1 MLKPY
6 RLVLFLVGVVLS
18 MVFTARAARVSDH
31 SRLAPLLATFEQY
44 AEEVRNSWN
53 VPGMA
58 VAIVS
63 ADQVIYAKGF
73 GVKAVG
79 TTAPVD
85 PHTVFQI
92 GSASKA
98 FTSTLAAMQVDAGMF
113 QWTDRVAEHLPD
125 FMMSDPWVTR

>member
-1 MLKPY
+1 MLKPCG
-6 RLVLFLVGVVLS
+6 LVLCFVGAVLS
-18 MVFTARAARVSDH
+18 MVSTARAATVPDRDQ
-31 SRLAPLLATFEQY
+31 LASLLVKFEHY

-58 VAIVS
+58 VAIVV
-63 ADQVIYAKGF
+63 ADQIVYAKGF

-79 TTAPVD
+79 TAAAVD

>member
-1 MLKPY
+1 MLKPCG
-6 RLVLFLVGVVLS
+6 LVLCFVGAVLS
-18 MVFTARAARVSDH
+18 MVSTARAATVPDRDQ
-31 SRLAPLLATFEQY
+31 LASLLVKFEHY

-58 VAIVS
+58 VAIVV
-63 ADQVIYAKGF
+63 ADQIVYAKGF

-79 TTAPVD
+79 TAAAVD

-98 FTSTLAAMQVDAGMF
+98 FTSTLAAM
-113 QWTDRVAEHLPD
+113 
-125 FMMSDPWVTR
+125 